1 MIDRRAFLQSSM
13 ALGATLA
20 VLPASA
26 SSVRA
31 AGARPSI
38 VLVDR
43 QLAGAA
49 KFAAAARVRGLQVF
63 EFAGDVAGLWM
74 NELEPRLRLGPAAI
88 TGYTSA
94 ATLFCLDFLARDYG
108 ARTVERA
115 ADGAVRWHISS
126 DPGRRASLAPAMVR
140 ARTRESH
147 A

>member
-1 MIDRRAFLQSSM
+1 MIDRRAFLRSSV
-13 ALGATLA
+13 ALGAVFA
-20 VLPASA
+20 ALPASA

-31 AGARPSI
+31 AGGSPAI
-38 VLVDR
+38 VVIDR

-49 KFAAAARVRGLQVF
+49 EFAAAARVRGLQVL

-74 NELEPRLRLGPAAI
+74 SELEPRLRAGPAAI
-88 TGYTSA
+88 AGYTSA

-115 ADGAVRWHISS
+115 ADGAARWLISS
-126 DPGRRASLAPAMVR
+126 DPGRRASLAPDMVR